1 MQVNKIILVFSIMV
15 NLIVNGQN
23 RIEMQKAEYFFK
35 HKKYYESM
43 VILKEYLV
51 KYPDDIYANW
61 LGGQVAYELGNVKLS
76 KALYRKAIAN
86 KLDDRELRFNFA
98 QTLYNSAS
106 LQEAESE
113 LNYLL
118 KSDIK
123 DFIYTEANLML
134 GYINLW
140 RNDFDKTKIYIKK
153 IKEFELENKAV
164 KELEKQLQISSKPY
178 LKINFDY
185 TSDNQVLTTYSEL
198 VEAGIHKNKYF
209 NPKLRVENQNF
220 STDKQVATIRIGNT
234 FYVDKSRFIIYS
246 DLGISQH
253 FSESTGWLGELNI
266 KRKIGRHLNLA
277 AAVSRLPYT
286 YTLRSTQNQ
295 VFENILSGSV
305 EYENKQIFSIKAIYQ
320 LKFYKDNYINSWGG
334 WVLSRPI
341 NINKIQIKAG
351 YGFSFSDSKTIL
363 YYPQTTSNL
372 INSWGE
378 VKGIYDPYFTP
389 KQQITHS
396 ILGVI
401 SVSLTPSFILDIS
414 GNYAFKAQN
423 ESPVVFGG
431 VNAEGQYVF
440 QRYYYTDKN
449 LPFSL
454 KAGLNYKISENT
466 VLSGN
471 YQYQEN
477 SFYSQDKAGIT
488 FYYRF

>member
-1 MQVNKIILVFSIMV
+1 
-15 NLIVNGQN
+15 
-23 RIEMQKAEYFFK
+23 MQKVEYFFK

-43 VILKEYLV
+43 VVLKEYLV
-51 KYPDDIYANW
+51 KYPDDVYANW
-61 LGGQVAYELGNVKLS
+61 LGGQIAYELGNGKLS
-76 KALYRKAIAN
+76 RTLYNKAIAN
-86 KLDDRELRFNFA
+86 NSDNRELRLNYA
-98 QTLYNSAS
+98 KTLYNSVN

-123 DFIYTEANLML
+123 DFIYTEAYLML

-140 RNDFDKTKIYIKK
+140 RNDYNKTRICINK
-153 IKEFELENKAV
+153 IKESDHENKAV
-164 KELEKQLQISSKPY
+164 KELEKQLQNSSKPY

-198 VEAGIHKNKYF
+198 IEVGIHRNKNL
-209 NPKLRVENQNF
+209 NPKILIENQNF
-220 STDKQVATIRIGNT
+220 STDKQIATIKIGNT
-234 FYVDKSRFIIYS
+234 FYVDKSKFIIYS
-246 DLGISQH
+246 ALGISKH

-266 KRKIGRHLNLA
+266 QRKIGRHLNF
-277 AAVSRLPYT
+277 AVSASRLSYA
-286 YTLRSTQNQ
+286 YTLRSTQKQ

-320 LKFYKDNYINSWGG
+320 HKFYKDNYVNNWGG
-334 WVLSRPI
+334 WVLSKPF
-341 NINKIQIKAG
+341 NLFKVQIRAG

-378 VKGIYDPYFTP
+378 VKGVYDPYFTP

-401 SVSLTPSFILDIS
+401 SISLTPSFILDIS

-466 VLSGN
+466 VLSGH

-477 SFYSQDKAGIT
+477 SFYSQDKAGLT